1 MSHKRAAYGPPTPPK
16 VSQRS
21 TRAGAGARLAGAFP
35 QQVSE
40 DDDVHDHHRWHVE
53 DGEVIG
59 DAEIRW
65 IHVILEGGDVRVDQV
80 EQPDDIERGRG
91 ADGVVVQYRRA
102 ARPDL
107 REHLHLQGSRGSNVS
122 RRLLLPRR
130 PQRASDGGRARH
142 HLRLLAEGKRQPNGR
157 PPRHASSAVRPLEE
171 SADRMRLSYGT
182 SNREIKETQPMNR
195 MRISLFYLGSYL
207 AIIGFGLLFVPHE
220 TLKILQSNGD
230 YDDVFPRV
238 AGMLMSG
245 LGLSIFGIIRARALE
260 LYPATLFIR
269 VYFIACIAAFYAMT
283 GDPLFLVLIVI
294 VGLGFVLTLGS
305 YLLDR
310 KSSR

>member
-1 MSHKRAAYGPPTPPK
+1 MQLS
-16 VSQRS
+16 
-21 TRAGAGARLAGAFP
+21 
-35 QQVSE
+35 
-40 DDDVHDHHRWHVE
+40 DV
-53 DGEVIG
+53 
-59 DAEIRW
+59 
-65 IHVILEGGDVRVDQV
+65 
-80 EQPDDIERGRG
+80 
-91 ADGVVVQYRRA
+91 
-102 ARPDL
+102 
-107 REHLHLQGSRGSNVS
+107 
-122 RRLLLPRR
+122 
-130 PQRASDGGRARH
+130 
-142 HLRLLAEGKRQPNGR
+142 
-157 PPRHASSAVRPLEE
+157 
-171 SADRMRLSYGT
+171 T
-182 SNREIKETQPMNR
+182 SNRESEGTQPMNR

-207 AIIGFGLLFVPHE
+207 AIIGLGLLFVPHE

-245 LGLSIFGIIRARALE
+245 LGLSIFGMISARASE

-269 VYFIACIAAFYAMT
+269 VYFIGCIAAFYAMT